1 MAGGVSSGPA
11 TYIYACTRMRVR
23 RSLLI
28 PREDYLRMLNMSL
41 PEITRFIGAEG
52 GYGSEI
58 DELGTSFSGINLVEV
73 ALSWNLAKEYQSIL
87 ELVPGELKHFT
98 ASYLRR
104 WDIQNV
110 VTILRGKMQEMPAG
124 KIKEVLVPAGRLDK
138 VALDR
143 LLTEESPERVVE
155 ALKDERFYPVLERE
169 LPRAMETGSFAHL
182 ENELY
187 KGYYARLIADA
198 GGEGVKGGGAIF
210 LKYIELEIDTRN
222 IQNLFRLRAGHVR
235 EDVRELMIPPGG
247 SFSVEELQRL
257 SGIEDRDEFID
268 AVKRQVR
275 APPLLN
281 VLEAIRGGK
290 TALHGIEVA
299 LTRVQLEQMERM
311 SKRYPFSILPV
322 LVYLEEKKYEVA
334 NLRALARGGKEPAS
348 LVSGYRAT
356 W

>member
-1 MAGGVSSGPA
+1 MAGVSSGPA

-198 GGEGVKGGGAIF
+198 GEGVKGGAIF

-235 EDVRELMIPPGG
+235 EDVRELMIPGG

-281 VLEAIRGGK
+281 VLEAIRGK

-334 NLRALARGGKEPAS
+334 NLRALARGKEAGLPGERLQGY
-348 LVSGYRAT
+348 LVM
-356 W
+356 

>member
-1 MAGGVSSGPA
+1 MAGISSGPA

-41 PEITRFIGAEG
+41 PEITRFISET
-52 GYGSEI
+52 GYRSEI
-58 DELGTSFSGINLVEV
+58 DELATSFSGIDLVEV

-87 ELVPGELKHFT
+87 DLVPGELKYFT

-110 VTILRGKMQEMPAG
+110 VTILRGKMQGMHPG

-138 VALDR
+138 IALDR

-155 ALKDERFYPVLERE
+155 ALKDERFYPILERE
-169 LPRAMETGSFAHL
+169 LPRAIETGSFAHL

-198 GGEGVKGGGAIF
+198 RGGIKGGAMF

-222 IQNLFRLRAGHVR
+222 IQNLFRLRAGNVR
-235 EDVRELMIPPGG
+235 EDVRELMIPGG
-247 SFSVEELQRL
+247 SFTVEELQRL
-257 SGIEDRDEFID
+257 SGIEDQDEFID
-268 AVKRQVR
+268 LLKREVKTTSLR
-275 APPLLN
+275 N
-281 VLEAIRGGK
+281 VLETIREKAAI
-290 TALHGIEVA
+290 HEIEVA
-299 LTRVQLEQMERM
+299 LTRVQLEQMGWM

-334 NLRALARGGKEPAS
+334 NLRALARGKEANLPGERLQGY
-348 LVSGYRAT
+348 LVI
-356 W
+356 

>member
-1 MAGGVSSGPA
+1 MAEISSGSAP
-11 TYIYACTRMRVR
+11 YIYACTRMRVR
-23 RSLLI
+23 KSLLI

-41 PEITRFIGAEG
+41 PEITRFIGETN
-52 GYGSEI
+52 YRSEI

-110 VTILRGKMQEMPAG
+110 VTILRGKMQRMQSG

-143 LLTEESPERVVE
+143 LIAEESPERVAE
-155 ALKDERFYPVLERE
+155 ALKGERFYPILERE

-198 GGEGVKGGGAIF
+198 RGGVKGGDIF
-210 LKYIELEIDTRN
+210 LKYIELEIDIRN
-222 IQNLFRLRAGHVR
+222 IQNLFRLRAGHVH
-235 EDVRELMIPPGG
+235 EDVRELMIPGG

-257 SGIEDRDEFID
+257 SGLEDRDEFID
-268 AVKRQVR
+268 ALKRQVR
-275 APPLLN
+275 AVPLLN
-281 VLEAIRGGK
+281 TLEAIREK
-290 TALHGIEVA
+290 HAIHEIEVA
-299 LTRVQLEQMERM
+299 LTRVQLDQMERM
-311 SKRYPFSILPV
+311 SKRYPFSILPI

-334 NLRALARGGKEPAS
+334 NLRALARGKEANLPGERLQGY
-348 LVSGYRAT
+348 LVM
-356 W
+356 

>member
-1 MAGGVSSGPA
+1 MAGISGGLA
-11 TYIYACTRMRVR
+11 TNYIYACTRMRVR
-23 RSLLI
+23 RSRLI

-41 PEITRFIGAEG
+41 PEITRFIGDT
-52 GYGSEI
+52 YYRSEI
-58 DELGTSFSGINLVEV
+58 DELGTSFSGINLIEV
-73 ALSWNLAKEYQSIL
+73 ALSWNLAKEYQHIL

-110 VTILRGKMQEMPAG
+110 VTILRGKMQEVQPG

-155 ALKDERFYPVLERE
+155 ALKGEQIYPVLEQE
-169 LPRAMETGSFAHL
+169 LPGAIETGSFAHL

-198 GGEGVKGGGAIF
+198 REGIKGGKVF
-210 LKYIELEIDTRN
+210 LKYIELEIDIRN
-222 IQNLFRLRAGHVR
+222 IQNLFRLRAGHVH
-235 EDVRELMIPPGG
+235 EDVRELKIPGG

-257 SGIEDRDEFID
+257 SGLEDREEFID
-268 AVKRQVR
+268 AFKRRVK
-275 APPLLN
+275 ALPLLN
-281 VLEAIRGGK
+281 ALEAIRGK
-290 TALHGIEVA
+290 EALHEIEVA
-299 LTRVQLEQMERM
+299 LTRVQLDQMERM
-311 SKRYPFSILPV
+311 SKRYPFSVLPV

-334 NLRALARGGKEPAS
+334 NLRALARGREANLPGERLQGY
-348 LVSGYRAT
+348 LVI
-356 W
+356 

>member
-1 MAGGVSSGPA
+1 MAGISGGLA
-11 TYIYACTRMRVR
+11 TNYIYACTRMRVR
-23 RSLLI
+23 RSRLI

-41 PEITRFIGAEG
+41 PEITRFIGDT
-52 GYGSEI
+52 YYRSEI

-73 ALSWNLAKEYQSIL
+73 ALSWNLAKEYQNIL

-110 VTILRGKMQEMPAG
+110 VTILRGKMQEVQPG

-155 ALKDERFYPVLERE
+155 ALKGEQIYPVLEQE
-169 LPRAMETGSFAHL
+169 LPGAIETGSFAHL

-198 GGEGVKGGGAIF
+198 REGIKGGKVF
-210 LKYIELEIDTRN
+210 LKYIELEIDIRN

-235 EDVRELMIPPGG
+235 EDVRELMIPGG
-247 SFSVEELQRL
+247 SFSVEELQRFA
-257 SGIEDRDEFID
+257 GIEDREEFID
-268 AVKRQVR
+268 AFKRRVK
-275 APPLLN
+275 ALPLLN
-281 VLEAIRGGK
+281 ALEAIRGK
-290 TALHGIEVA
+290 TALHEIEVA
-299 LTRVQLEQMERM
+299 LPRVQLDQMERM
-311 SKRYPFSILPV
+311 SKRYPFSVLPV

-334 NLRALARGGKEPAS
+334 NLRALARGREANLPGERLQGY
-348 LVSGYRAT
+348 LVI
-356 W
+356 

>member
-1 MAGGVSSGPA
+1 MAGVSSGLA
-11 TYIYACTRMRVR
+11 TNYIYACTRMRVR

-41 PEITRFIGAEG
+41 PEITRFVGETS
-52 GYGSEI
+52 YRSEI

-87 ELVPGELKHFT
+87 ELVPGDLKHFT

-110 VTILRGKMQEMPAG
+110 VTILRGKMQGMAPG

-143 LLTEESPERVVE
+143 LLAEDSPERVVE
-155 ALKDERFYPVLERE
+155 ALRGERFYPVLEKE

-198 GGEGVKGGGAIF
+198 KEGVKGGNIF

-222 IQNLFRLRAGHVR
+222 IQNLFRLRAGHVL
-235 EDVRELMIPPGG
+235 EDVRELMIPGG

-257 SGIEDRDEFID
+257 SALEDREEFID
-268 AVKRQVR
+268 ALKRQVWMV
-275 APPLLN
+275 PLLN
-281 VLEAIRGGK
+281 TLEEIRGKEAI
-290 TALHGIEVA
+290 HEVEVA

-311 SKRYPFSILPV
+311 SKRYPFSILPI
-322 LVYLEEKKYEVA
+322 LVYLEEKKHEVA
-334 NLRALARGGKEPAS
+334 NLRALARGKEAGLPGERLQGY
-348 LVSGYRAT
+348 LVM
-356 W
+356 

>member
-1 MAGGVSSGPA
+1 MAGVSSGSA
-11 TYIYACTRMRVR
+11 QYIYACTRLRVR
-23 RSLLI
+23 KSLLI

-41 PEITRFIGAEG
+41 PEITRFIGETN
-52 GYGSEI
+52 YRSEI

-87 ELVPGELKHFT
+87 ELVPGDLKHFT

-110 VTILRGKMQEMPAG
+110 VTILRGKMQGMAPG

-143 LLTEESPERVVE
+143 LLAEDSPERVVE
-155 ALKDERFYPVLERE
+155 ALRGERFYPVLEKE

-198 GGEGVKGGGAIF
+198 KAGIKGGDIF
-210 LKYIELEIDTRN
+210 LKYIQLEIDIRN
-222 IQNLFRLRAGHVR
+222 IQNLFRLRAGHVL
-235 EDVRELMIPPGG
+235 EDVRELMIPGG

-257 SGIEDRDEFID
+257 SALEDREEFID
-268 AVKRQVR
+268 ALKKQVD
-275 APPLLN
+275 AVPLLN
-281 VLEAIRGGK
+281 TLEEIRGKEAI
-290 TALHGIEVA
+290 HEVEVA

-311 SKRYPFSILPV
+311 SKRYPFSILPI

-334 NLRALARGGKEPAS
+334 NLRALARGKEAGLPGERLQGY
-348 LVSGYRAT
+348 LVM
-356 W
+356 